1 MAIGKKDEPE
11 LLTAQISALV
21 APSMKDRIDYLA
33 DTAGTRVTQGDVIR
47 VALAA
52 GLPPV
57 AAEQIQAW
65 KAAKAEGRAYDP
77 AAGPEAAHPAA
88 EGGPAAV
95 EFVQPAD
102 ADAELVAR
110 AARRGY

>member
-1 MAIGKKDEPE
+1 MALGKKDEPE

-57 AAEQIQAW
+57 AAEQIQEW

-77 AAGPEAAHPAA
+77 AVGHPAA
-88 EGGPAAV
+88 EPAAPEV

-102 ADAELVAR
+102 ADAELLAR